1 MRMCVGRR
9 RRHEDVASASAPLT
23 PPEVETMKAKLAI
36 AAALLVFSALPAAA
50 QRVINPGMS
59 PEQVRGSFGSPARTR
74 AEGEWSYW
82 FYSNGCPNR
91 CGSDDVVFF
100 RGDRVV
106 AAVLRTRAR
115 RIASGPAA
123 DALQQAGGSE
133 GAAEVRLDAA
143 PANDAGASRNTSAA
157 PPRRTVV
164 RGRSRDRN
172 GTADDDGAT
181 PARVGGVT
189 VESSAQGQVR
199 DVVAPPARTGSDLAR
214 QNAADAGQGTV
225 IRTGGTQQGTAGGVG
240 TGAVTGD
247 ANGAGVTGARTT
259 NGRTYSGPG
268 AITAGAQQ
276 PAPLTDTT
284 QPGRATAV
292 DDARSDRE
300 SQVKRTTVPNQ
311 PDTVQ
316 AARRDRENSVTP
328 RVVPRP

>member
-1 MRMCVGRR
+1 
-9 RRHEDVASASAPLT
+9 
-23 PPEVETMKAKLAI
+23 MKAKLAI

-50 QRVINPGMS
+50 QRVINPGMT

-100 RGDRVV
+100 RGERVV

-115 RIASGPAA
+115 RIASSPAAA

-143 PANDAGASRNTSAA
+143 PANGAGASRNSGAA
-157 PPRRTVV
+157 PRRVMV

-172 GTADDDGAT
+172 GTADDDSAE

-189 VESSAQGQVR
+189 VEPGAQGQVL
-199 DVVAPPARTGSDLAR
+199 DVVAPPARSGSDLAR
-214 QNAADAGQGTV
+214 QNAADEQGTV
-225 IRTGGTQQGTAGGVG
+225 IRTGNGEQGTTA
-240 TGAVTGD
+240 T
-247 ANGAGVTGARTT
+247 GAGVTGARTT
-259 NGRTYSGPG
+259 NGRTYSGSG
-268 AITAGAQQ
+268 VITAGAQQ

-284 QPGRATAV
+284 QPGRATSV

-300 SQVKRTTVPNQ
+300 SQVTRTTVPNQ
-311 PDTVQ
+311 ADTVQ

>member
-1 MRMCVGRR
+1 
-9 RRHEDVASASAPLT
+9 
-23 PPEVETMKAKLAI
+23 MKAKLAI

-74 AEGEWSYW
+74 AEGDWSYW

-115 RIASGPAA
+115 RIAQGPAAA

-133 GAAEVRLDAA
+133 GAAAVRLDAA
-143 PANDAGASRNTSAA
+143 PANEVELRRNTGTG
-157 PPRRTVV
+157 PKRVIV

-172 GTADDDGAT
+172 GTADDEEST
-181 PARVGGVT
+181 EPARVGGVT
-189 VESSAQGQVR
+189 VESGAQGQVR
-199 DVVAPPARTGSDLAR
+199 DVIAPPARTGSDLAR
-214 QNAADAGQGTV
+214 QNAADDAAEAAG
-225 IRTGGTQQGTAGGVG
+225 AGN
-240 TGAVTGD
+240 AAATGD
-247 ANGAGVTGARTT
+247 AGAGVTGARTT
-259 NGRTYSGPG
+259 NGRTYSGSG
-268 AITAGAQQ
+268 VITAGAQQ
-276 PAPLTDTT
+276 AAPLTDTT
-284 QPGRATAV
+284 QPGRATSV
-292 DDARSDRE
+292 DDARADRE

-311 PDTVQ
+311 ADTVQ

>member
-1 MRMCVGRR
+1 
-9 RRHEDVASASAPLT
+9 
-23 PPEVETMKAKLAI
+23 MKAKLAI

-59 PEQVRGSFGSPARTR
+59 PEQVRGTFGSPARTR

-100 RGDRVV
+100 RGERVV

-157 PPRRTVV
+157 PRRTVV

-172 GTADDDGAT
+172 GTADDEST
-181 PARVGGVT
+181 EPARVGGVT
-189 VESSAQGQVR
+189 VESGAQGQVR

-214 QNAADAGQGTV
+214 QNAAADA
-225 IRTGGTQQGTAGGVG
+225 AG
-240 TGAVTGD
+240 AAAGD
-247 ANGAGVTGARTT
+247 AGAGVTGARTT
-259 NGRTYSGPG
+259 NGRTYSGSG
-268 AITAGAQQ
+268 VITAGAQQ

-284 QPGRATAV
+284 QPGRATSV
-292 DDARSDRE
+292 DDARADRE

-311 PDTVQ
+311 ADTVQ